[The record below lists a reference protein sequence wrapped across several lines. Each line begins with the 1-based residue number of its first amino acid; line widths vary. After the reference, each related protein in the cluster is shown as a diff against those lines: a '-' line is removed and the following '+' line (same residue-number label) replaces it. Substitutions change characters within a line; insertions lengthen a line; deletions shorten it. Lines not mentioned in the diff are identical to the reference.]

1 MIRSR
6 HELSALSIYSLVP
19 PVACSSVIVT
29 MKAADL
35 IGRSSFVAVVLSSVI
50 LAVGVAAV
58 AFRRSDS
65 TESHPLRLSLGD
77 GLVLVAVAGAL
88 IGVWSRGLQR
98 TLTSPVVYGVDPARH
113 VSMTAWI
120 VEHQRLVQGV
130 EPQLGGLSNYPPGG
144 HVLAAMLSWSTGATP
159 LAATWIV
166 VVASVAVAMLLVAVL
181 AGEVAPRCNAVPG
194 LVAGCLYLVAWRF
207 TIGMA
212 TYEFFFSQAVGIA
225 LSLGGVL
232 VVVVGLKSRVSWWR
246 WVPAAAVTAIASFVT
261 YPQQAL
267 VVPAGL
273 AVGMWYYWRRD
284 RVGFSVRAVG
294 VAVGVLLL
302 AGAAGV
308 VILRRSGYL
317 NGGALFGVGEGAVTT
332 LSVGRVGGWVPFV
345 LVAWGMVTCVRLIM
359 ERVPEAS
366 VVLVALL
373 VPVGLASGLWLLQ
386 HGVLF
391 RAPVTQYRI
400 AKNVFTAV
408 PLAAVVAGIGVGS
421 MLRPA
426 MWRSRVV
433 ALGAAFVM
441 VIVPW
446 QPRMMGTTRQ
456 PIVSADGY
464 ALARWAASRYNTT
477 DIGLAGPELEP
488 FTLWIAGL
496 RRPLDTDAVME
507 ELVPRAK
514 RWADWPIGDT
524 KEKYLLVSGNRLVRR
539 YAHRSGVKMV
549 RRQGDAALFK
559 RA

>member
-1 MIRSR
+1 MTDSR
-6 HELSALSIYSLVP
+6 PELSALSIYALVL
-19 PVACSSVIVT
+19 PVACSSLIVT

-35 IGRSSFVAVVLSSVI
+35 IGRSSFVAAVLASVT
-50 LAVGVAAV
+50 LAGGVAAV
-58 AFRRSDS
+58 AFRRSDCN
-65 TESHPLRLSLGD
+65 ELHPLRLSSADL
-77 GLVLVAVAGAL
+77 LVLVAVAGAL
-88 IGVWSRGLQR
+88 VGVWSRGLQR
-98 TLTSPVVYGVDPARH
+98 TLGSPVVYGVDPARH

-144 HVLAAMLSWSTGATP
+144 HVLAAMLSWSTGTTP

-166 VVASVAVAMLLVAVL
+166 VVASIAMAMLLVAAL
-181 AGEVAPRCNAVPG
+181 AGEVTPECNALPG

-232 VVVVGLKSRVSWWR
+232 VVVVGLNTRVSWWR
-246 WVPAAAVTAIASFVT
+246 WAPAAAVTAIASFVT

-267 VVPAGL
+267 VVPAAF
-273 AVGMWYYWRRD
+273 AVGLWCWWRRD
-284 RVGFSVRAVG
+284 RVGFSIRAIG
-294 VAVGVLLL
+294 VAL
-302 AGAAGV
+302 GALSLSSVAGV

-317 NGGALFGVGEGAVTT
+317 SSGAFFGVGEGAVTT
-332 LSVGRVGGWVPFV
+332 LSVGRVGGWVPVV
-345 LVAWGMVTCVRLIM
+345 LVAWGMLSCVRLTM
-359 ERVPEAS
+359 QRVPVAS
-366 VVLVALL
+366 VVLVSLA

-408 PLAAVVAGIGVGS
+408 PLAAVVAGVGVGS
-421 MLRPA
+421 ILRPA
-426 MWRSRVV
+426 MLRSRVV

-464 ALARWAASRYNTT
+464 ALARWAATWYNTT

-496 RRPLDTDAVME
+496 RRPLDSDAVME
-507 ELVPRAK
+507 ELVPRAT
-514 RWADWPIGDT
+514 RWADWPTGDT
-524 KEKYLLVSGNRLVRR
+524 KEHYLLVSGNRLVAR
-539 YAHRSGVKMV
+539 YAHRPGVKLV
-549 RRQGDAALFK
+549 RRQGSAALFK
-559 RA
+559 RV